1 MEILFEKQEYKDIKI
16 NKTEKVSLINRIK
29 FYFSE
34 YFGEFVYGG
43 IDGSVTTFAV
53 VAGSAGAGLDSS
65 IIIILG
71 FANLIADGF
80 AMGVGA
86 YFSTRSE
93 KEIYDKHFKNE
104 REKINKLSVNE
115 ITSIEEIIKDWGF
128 SGELLN
134 QVRNVLIED
143 KEKLTEIILK
153 EKHEMMPEKKSPVA
167 MGLVTYFSFIL
178 VGLVPLLIYILDYTF
193 NIKFEFLFETSV
205 FFTSLTFILIGIL
218 KSILTGTNLIK
229 NIIQTLVLGGI
240 AATLAYYLGSY
251 LEGFF
256 K

>member
-1 MEILFEKQEYKDIKI
+1 MENLLVKEDVKDLKI
-16 NKTEKVSLINRIK
+16 HKYEKVSLVNKIK
-29 FYFSE
+29 YYFSE

-93 KEIYDKHFKNE
+93 KEIYDKHYKNE
-104 REKINKLSVNE
+104 REKINSLSTIE
-115 ITSIEEIIKDWGF
+115 INSIEEIIKSWGF

-134 QVRNVLIED
+134 QVKNVLIED

-153 EKHEMMPEKKSPVA
+153 EKHEMIPEKKSPIA
-167 MGLVTYFSFIL
+167 MGLVTYFSFII
-178 VGLVPLLIYILDYTF
+178 VGLVPLFIYILDYVF
-193 NIKFEFLFETSV
+193 NIKFDYLFETSV

-218 KSILTGTNLIK
+218 KSILTSTSLIK

-240 AATLAYYLGSY
+240 AATLAFYLGSY
-251 LEGFF
+251 LEGIF

>member
-1 MEILFEKQEYKDIKI
+1 
-16 NKTEKVSLINRIK
+16 
-29 FYFSE
+29 
-34 YFGEFVYGG
+34 
-43 IDGSVTTFAV
+43 
-53 VAGSAGAGLDSS
+53 
-65 IIIILG
+65 
-71 FANLIADGF
+71 
-80 AMGVGA
+80 MGVGA
-86 YFSTRSE
+86 YFSTKSE
-93 KEIYDKHFKNE
+93 KEIYNKHFKSE
-104 REKINKLSVNE
+104 REKINKLSDNE
-115 ITSIEEIIKDWGF
+115 INSIEEIIKDWGF

-178 VGLVPLLIYILDYTF
+178 VGLVPLLIYILDYAF
-193 NIKFEFLFETSV
+193 NIKFEYLFETSV